1 MAQAGQG
8 HCVYVGDVIPPP
20 AHPVPE
26 PKVSIVRETPML
38 ALPLLPALGLA

>member
-20 AHPVPE
+20 AHPVPASA
-26 PKVSIVRETPML
+26 PAVTPML
-38 ALPLLPALGLA
+38 ALAMLPALGLA